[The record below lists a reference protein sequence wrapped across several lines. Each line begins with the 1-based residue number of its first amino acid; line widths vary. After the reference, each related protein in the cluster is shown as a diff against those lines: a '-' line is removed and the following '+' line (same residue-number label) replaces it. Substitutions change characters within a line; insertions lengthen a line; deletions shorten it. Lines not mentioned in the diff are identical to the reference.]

1 MYGTLPLLVP
11 SHKTASLSGQNM
23 VTFNSRIL
31 RLFFAFIFYIYT
43 SPLLLNAQPIKQV
56 RGVIHLD
63 STISGGEMAPEEL
76 VRLLKENGMHAAFF
90 SDQITTRVHYGIFP
104 VLALTEWLSASMAA
118 SKFGREGSVTTTG
131 AYNYL
136 SLLNDLNRKY
146 EDMTVVPG
154 VEVYPFYYWRKN
166 LLRGEITMVNG
177 HKHFLAIGLE
187 KASDYENMPTVSE
200 GFYKGYNLQTLLS
213 LWPLALLLLAFKCYR
228 QSRYSLRSGLFKA
241 SAQIFFVVGILFL
254 VNNYPYKFG
263 RYNVYQGDQG
273 QRPYQDFIDYVIG
286 RGGLVFFAHPEASQ
300 KQTHSMGP
308 LTINLQ
314 TEAPYKD
321 LLHLRNYTG
330 FAAFYEGMKYIIP
343 PGGIW
348 DQVLTEYCFAQRK
361 QPIWAIGEGDVEGDS
376 FDPGLSQ
383 TVFLVKENTRPA
395 LIQALRTGQIYAIA
409 GPYADELSLDLFTLS
424 DETGKQASMG
434 QTLKTKTVHLMAQI
448 SLKGNEKRNALSAD
462 LIKNGILIDTFKGD
476 GQITIDLQDT
486 LDTTML
492 RHHYYRIDVRAPNQ
506 TRLLTNPI
514 FASPPKDS

>member
-1 MYGTLPLLVP
+1 
-11 SHKTASLSGQNM
+11 M

-31 RLFFAFIFYIYT
+31 RLFIALFCGIFM
-43 SPLLLNAQPIKQV
+43 SPLVLFAQPIKQV

-90 SDQITTRVHYGIFP
+90 SDQITTRVYYGIFP
-104 VLALTEWLSASMAA
+104 VPALTEWLSASLAA
-118 SKFGREGSVTTTG
+118 SKFGREGSVTSYG

-146 EDMTVVPG
+146 DDMTVVPG
-154 VEVYPFYYWRKN
+154 VEAFPFYYWRKN
-166 LLRGEITMVNG
+166 LLNGEMTMVNG
-177 HKHFLAIGLE
+177 HKHFLALGLE
-187 KASDYENMPTVSE
+187 KAADYDNMPTVSE

-213 LWPLALLLLAFKCYR
+213 LWPLALLLVAFKCYR
-228 QSRYSLRSGLFKA
+228 QARNSLRSGLFKT
-241 SAQIFFVVGILFL
+241 SALIFVVIGVLFL
-254 VNNYPYKFG
+254 LNNYPYQFG

-300 KQTHSMGP
+300 NQAHSAGP
-308 LTINLQ
+308 LTVNLK
-314 TEAPYKD
+314 TEAPFRD

-348 DQVLTEYCFAQRK
+348 DQVLTEYCFGMRK

-383 TVFLVKENTRPA
+383 TVFLVRENTRPA
-395 LIQALRTGQIYAIA
+395 LLKALKTGQIYALA
-409 GPYADELSLDLFTLS
+409 GPVADDLTMDTFTLF
-424 DETGKQASMG
+424 DDTGKQATMG
-434 QTLKTKTVHLMAQI
+434 QTLKTNAVRLVAKI
-448 SLKGNEKRNALSAD
+448 SLAGNEKRNALSAD
-462 LIKNGILIDTFKGD
+462 LIKNGILIDTYKGE
-476 GQITIDLQDT
+476 GQISIDLQDT
-486 LDTTML
+486 LETTTN
-492 RHHYYRIDVRAPNQ
+492 RQHYYRIDVRAPNQ
-506 TRLLTNPI
+506 SRLLTNPI
-514 FASPPKDS
+514 FVSPPNGS

>member
-1 MYGTLPLLVP
+1 
-11 SHKTASLSGQNM
+11 M
-23 VTFNSRIL
+23 VTSNSRFW
-31 RLFFAFIFYIYT
+31 RLFTVFFLGIYLT
-43 SPLLLNAQPIKQV
+43 PFQLFAQPIKQV

-76 VRLLKENGMHAAFF
+76 VRLLKENGLHAAIF
-90 SDQITTRVHYGIFP
+90 SDQITTRIYYGIFP
-104 VLALTEWLSASMAA
+104 IPAVTEWLSASMVA
-118 SKFGREGSVTTTG
+118 SKFGREGSVTAYG

-146 EDMTVVPG
+146 DDMTVVPG
-154 VEVYPFYYWRKN
+154 VEVFPFYYWRKN
-166 LLRGEITMVNG
+166 LLKGDMTMING

-187 KASDYENMPTVSE
+187 KATDYDNMPTVSE

-228 QSRYSLRSGLFKA
+228 QARHSLRPGLFKI
-241 SAQIFFVVGILFL
+241 SAQIFVVIGILFL
-254 VNNYPYKFG
+254 INNYPYKFG

-273 QRPYQDFIDYVIG
+273 QAPYQDFIDYVIS

-300 KQTHSMGP
+300 NQTHSFGP

-314 TEAPYKD
+314 TEAPFRD

-348 DQVLTEYCFAQRK
+348 DQVLTEYCFGIRK

-383 TVFLVKENTRPA
+383 TVFLVRENTRPA
-395 LIQALRTGQIYAIA
+395 LLKALKTGQIYALA
-409 GPYADELSLDLFTLS
+409 GPVADDLTLDTFTLF
-424 DETGKQASMG
+424 DETGKQATMG
-434 QTLKTKTVHLMAQI
+434 QTLKTDTVRLVAKI
-448 SLKGNEKRNALSAD
+448 SLEGNENRNALSVD
-462 LIKNGILIDTFKGD
+462 LIKNGILIDTYKGE
-476 GQITIDLQDT
+476 GQISIDLQDT
-486 LDTTML
+486 LDTSVN
-492 RHHYYRIDVRAPNQ
+492 RQHYYRIDVRAPNQ

-514 FASPPKDS
+514 FASRLNGS